1 MASPTRRQVG
11 LALAGLGAALVL
23 LGGVVVATDSDD
35 AVTAAPPA
43 EPTVAPQP
51 EPTAEPTPTP
61 EPTATATP
69 EATVAPEPTVTPV
82 PTPTPEPPEPPTEDP
97 EVFLALLVQ
106 GLRDDPELLLSR
118 LNQATFD
125 RYGQAQCAE
134 ALPLALDETA
144 ELTLRELGEVG
155 PWDYVTDEVSTALEN
170 VMRVEVSRIA
180 AGQTLIQELH
190 WQLVDGTWTWFSDCG
205 VPLAD

>member
-1 MASPTRRQVG
+1 MLMASTTRRQVG
-11 LALAGLGAALVL
+11 LALAGVGAALVL
-23 LGGVVVATDSDD
+23 LGGVAVATDSDD
-35 AVTAAPPA
+35 AITAAPPA

-51 EPTAEPTPTP
+51 QPTAEPTPTP

-69 EATVAPEPTVTPV
+69 EPTATAE
-82 PTPTPEPPEPPTEDP
+82 PTPTPEPTEIPTEDP
-97 EVFLALLVQ
+97 EAFLALLVQ

-125 RYGQAQCAE
+125 RYGEAQCRE
-134 ALPLALDETA
+134 TLPLVLDETA

-170 VMRVEVSRIA
+170 VTRVEVSRIA

-190 WQLVDGTWTWFSDCG
+190 WQLVDGSWTWFSDCG
-205 VPLAD
+205 VPLEAG